1 MIRLGALVL
10 ALLAVIG
17 VALIALGSGG
27 ERAQRA
33 AQTEEVRPTS
43 QDPEASKLIEQIKTT
58 IAPNDDVTE
67 ESDVPAS
74 AIVQAETQTPQRVE
88 KFPGPPLRPSPEH
101 EGRDSNADQASDL
114 RANAQGPILYVT
126 GNRVNFR
133 SGPTTSD
140 GVVGALSEGAPVE
153 ALGPTDGDWVH
164 IRDADGREG
173 YMSGQFLSAAQ

>member
-17 VALIALGSGG
+17 VALLALGSGG

-33 AQTEEVRPTS
+33 AQADDIRPTS
-43 QDPEASKLIEQIKTT
+43 ADPEATKLIEQIKTT
-58 IAPNDDVTE
+58 IAPNEDVTE
-67 ESDVPAS
+67 ESDLPAA
-74 AIVQAETQTPQRVE
+74 AIVQAETQTAPKID

-101 EGRDSNADQASDL
+101 QGRETTQDQADDL

-140 GVVGALSEGAPVE
+140 GVVGALTEGAPVE